1 MGSGDLAAL
10 HWGCQPAGLL
20 LFLTWPFGCPR
31 AADRVSLGEE
41 LMNIGSPSFT
51 QAENSHSISEQC
63 VFSVQE
69 CTSEG
74 REWDRKN

>member
-1 MGSGDLAAL
+1 
-10 HWGCQPAGLL
+10 
-20 LFLTWPFGCPR
+20 
-31 AADRVSLGEE
+31 
-41 LMNIGSPSFT
+41 MNTGSPSLT

-74 REWDRKN
+74 RERDRRNREESSSSGKQTLQMKSGEC

>member
-1 MGSGDLAAL
+1 
-10 HWGCQPAGLL
+10 
-20 LFLTWPFGCPR
+20 
-31 AADRVSLGEE
+31 
-41 LMNIGSPSFT
+41 MNTGSPSFT

-74 REWDRKN
+74 REWDRRNQEEFSSSGEQTSEEW